1 MEKIRIQ
8 LLDQHHQYWLEPC
21 FETLRVATCSA
32 ILVFFADRVAKL
44 SD

>member
-21 FETLRVATCSA
+21 FETLRAATYSA
-32 ILVFFADRVAKL
+32 IFGIFRW
-44 SD
+44 